1 MKAYWQSGFDI
12 GIGVSRAFS
21 IQPKVETYANLTMG
35 INGVISA
42 VAIPTVYYLF
52 KQLV

>member
-1 MKAYWQSGFDI
+1 VGRGFDI

-21 IQPKVETYANLTMG
+21 IQPKAETYANLIMG
-35 INGVISA
+35 MIGVISA

-52 KQLV
+52 KQ